1 LVANL
6 SFRSQGEVKGATDF
20 AIIEESIRKE
30 IKSKNQQEKVTKSSS
45 EQKKSNVMSED
56 KVVMILKHIQQSNAF
71 HVQYSPNFH

>member
-1 LVANL
+1 
-6 SFRSQGEVKGATDF
+6 VKGATDF